1 MKRFDMKVLVLIM
14 GARNTLSEK
23 NIQEMKNTFIT
34 DAINDTTL
42 KNEYTFAY
50 YDGGWEYE
58 KIDEEDGLF
67 HIRTI
72 ANDDVHSTFEK
83 TMFAFELSLQ
93 KFEFDVLVRINISSY
108 INIRL
113 LDSCIDTIDTKC
125 IYANKLLVVTSDP
138 THPNFLAPRGDFFMT
153 GRDVIKGILEHEV
166 IDRNRILDHVDDVLI
181 GCAFAEYVGN
191 SSYVDRLKQIQYCYL
206 PHVYSDPSKSFVIS
220 DKTIDGNICYRL
232 KTVPPNEKVSGYSWD
247 YNKYRDCDVIKM
259 KKLHEIIK
267 DKTYSKSNISRFV
280 IDEKNIPC
288 VGVQYVETT
297 IGSIKNF
304 IKKVG

>member
-1 MKRFDMKVLVLIM
+1 MRRFDMKVLVLIM
-14 GARNTLSEK
+14 GAQNVLSEK

-34 DAINDTTL
+34 DASHDNTL

-50 YDGGWEYE
+50 YDGGWECE
-58 KIDEEDGLF
+58 KILEEDGLY

-113 LDSCIDTIDTKC
+113 LDSCIDTIDLSC

-138 THPNFLAPRGDFFMT
+138 SHPNFLAPRGDFFMT
-153 GRDVIKGILEHEV
+153 GRDTVKGILEHEE

-181 GCAFAEYVGN
+181 GCAFSEYVGD
-191 SSYVDRLKQIQYCYL
+191 SSYVDRLKQIPYCYL
-206 PHVYSDPSKSFVIS
+206 PHVYSDPTKPFVLT
-220 DKTIDGNICYRL
+220 DNTIKNSICYRL
-232 KTVPPNEKVSGYSWD
+232 KTVPPNEKVSGYSWE

-259 KKLHEIIK
+259 RKLHELLRDKTYEKRDISKFIIK
-267 DKTYSKSNISRFV
+267 DDDIQC
-280 IDEKNIPC
+280 IA
-288 VGVQYVETT
+288 VQYVNSS
-297 IGSIKNF
+297 IGSIKKF
-304 IKKVG
+304 IKEVG